1 MQKIEQNH
9 EKNEKVE
16 KIENNDEIYNKY
28 LDKAEILEKL
38 KKGGKIHADDLERI
52 RTKKIIKSKFEKVCS
67 IFDDVIMPK
76 HIRWFFYELPTK
88 QFSEENKKILIEL
101 LGKEQYRCI
110 SNGNFEKINE
120 LFPNKNSFEIGNDF
134 AKKNTLLRLVSKL
147 SFEYKLD
154 ADGIRKQVDFDDIK
168 KKRNL
173 VISFIESNNI
183 DHLLKI
189 IYIIFLKRIN
199 KIEFY
204 FAYTYCFHGLLDNTY
219 NIGESQFTREYYLN
233 RYYGHTLFMKPPSK
247 KNPDKP
253 RKESTCISR
262 DLLKKNGMNHTYQV
276 LNIITGYFNNKYE
289 IKELIRLSE
298 EHYFN
303 TYRKNGCVLVN
314 VKDSGEAVKKK
325 KNKKKEDRRD
335 CEFCG
340 KPNVNYSIKMTDPK
354 SHFNSKGCL
363 KKRILRKEIE
373 LEELRREQEEQEEE
387 PTEDLDNY

>member
-1 MQKIEQNH
+1 MKIEQNH

-38 KKGGKIHADDLERI
+38 KKGGKIHANDLERI
-52 RTKKIIKSKFEKVCS
+52 RTKNIIKSKFEKVCLA
-67 IFDDVIMPK
+67 FDDVLEPK

-88 QFSEENKKILIEL
+88 QFSEENKKTLIEL
-101 LGKEQYRCI
+101 LGKEQYGCI

-120 LFPNKNSFEIGNDF
+120 LFPNKNSFEAGNDF
-134 AKKNTLLRLVSKL
+134 AKKNTLLNLISKL
-147 SFEYKLD
+147 LFEYEFD
-154 ADGIRKQVDFDDIK
+154 ADGK
-168 KKRNL
+168 KKRVDLKKAENKREL
-173 VISFIESNNI
+173 VISFVESNNI
-183 DHLLKI
+183 DYLLKI

-199 KIEFY
+199 KIDFY

-219 NIGESQFTREYYLN
+219 CIGESETLRENILG
-233 RYYGHTLFMKPPSK
+233 RYYNHVLFMKPPSK
-247 KNPDKP
+247 KKPNEP

-262 DLLKKNGMNHTYQV
+262 DLLKKNGMNHTYQI
-276 LNIITGYFNNKYE
+276 LEIITGYFDKRFE
-289 IKELIRLSE
+289 IKEQIRLSE
-298 EHYFN
+298 EHFFN

-340 KPNVNYSIKMTDPK
+340 KPDVNYSIKMTDPK

-373 LEELRREQEEQEEE
+373 LEELRREQEEQEL
-387 PTEDLDNY
+387 DLDN